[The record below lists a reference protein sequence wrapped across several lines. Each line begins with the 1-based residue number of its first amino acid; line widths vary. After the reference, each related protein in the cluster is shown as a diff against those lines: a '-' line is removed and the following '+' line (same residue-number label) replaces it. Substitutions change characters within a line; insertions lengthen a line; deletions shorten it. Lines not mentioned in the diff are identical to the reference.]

1 MAELVE
7 RNCLL
12 NLIQFDLDVVLRPA
26 VLLSNLIPG
35 LIKFVTAEARH
46 VNWALHKKT
55 AGCTGNKTYVMWGAV
70 FV

>member
-35 LIKFVTAEARH
+35 LSSSQQKH
-46 VNWALHKKT
+46 D
-55 AGCTGNKTYVMWGAV
+55 M
-70 FV
+70 